1 MSFGDFLRDAM
12 DQHGIQ
18 NSEVAARFGISSQ
31 AVSQW
36 RSGNTMPSAAR
47 IEQVRKYIEERVA
60 AVTRIE
66 TATPDLPAAERRI
79 PEDYLP
85 VPTIDIRAGA
95 GGGGI
100 IDGAY
105 LGPPRYFESGFIEN
119 ELRASPTDLC
129 LLEIEGQSMEPLLRH
144 GDTVLVDRRKSNPS
158 MEGIFVLFDGDG
170 VVCKWV
176 ERVHGAEIPT
186 IRLRSENERFSPY
199 EVEADRCRVL
209 GRVVW
214 FARRL

>member
-1 MSFGDFLRDAM
+1 
-12 DQHGIQ
+12 
-18 NSEVAARFGISSQ
+18 
-31 AVSQW
+31 
-36 RSGNTMPSAAR
+36 MPSAAR
-47 IEQVRKYIEERVA
+47 IEQVRKFIEERISA
-60 AVTRIE
+60 STKMNAISPDIPAV
-66 TATPDLPAAERRI
+66 ERCI
-79 PEDYLP
+79 PSGYLP
-85 VPTIDIRAGA
+85 VPTLDIRAGA

-100 IDGAY
+100 VDGAY

-119 ELRASPTDLC
+119 ELRASPVDLC

-144 GDTVLVDRRKSNPS
+144 GDTVLVDRRKSNLS

-176 ERVHGAEIPT
+176 ERVHGAEVPT

-199 EVEADRCRVL
+199 EVEAANCQIL